1 MLLLGCHTQQNFPGT
16 TPSATAAVAQLQ
28 LFEPASLL
36 LDDRHTVTDLSYLNA
51 EPAGAHGFVRA
62 SQGHFVDDRA
72 SRLRFFGVNLSGIAC
87 LPERETA
94 PRLARHFRKLGFNA
108 VRLHALDAP
117 GVLLAADGQIVPE
130 ALALLDHFTAAL
142 KAEGIYFSL
151 GLHASSGYPGLEGE
165 AKQRFPQGKVLD
177 RFHPAFLEAQRDF
190 ARRLLGH
197 RNPET
202 QLEYR
207 AEPALLYLELSNE
220 NTLLPSSAGSPD
232 DIPDDYRAEL
242 AKGYVP
248 WIAQRTADGLR
259 APGPADEEAKAELPT
274 FQGTAAARADYVQ
287 YLREREQN
295 SVRSLAKFV
304 RSELGLRS
312 MLLGSQVNFGG
323 LAGVLREAELS
334 DFIDAHG
341 HWSSEAQSQISAPD
355 LGTLGK
361 LASYRVFG
369 RPFMVSEYASV
380 APSAYAAE
388 MFPLLIGIAGLQDWD
403 AVFAF
408 AYVDHKREYE
418 PSHIAGVFDLAG
430 HPAKLAFLS
439 TAAAAFRRG
448 LVAPGLGRVE
458 LSVPAAP
465 NTLPYAD
472 DALPNLWSAQGVP
485 PTVAAIRQ
493 LGITLRA
500 GGGDVTAGDL
510 APVSGV
516 LGSDTGELLW
526 DAHGSHA
533 RFSIDA
539 PSLKAVCGWL
549 SNSAL
554 DFRGVRFEFAHF
566 SPGFACASLL
576 SLDDAPI
583 GAARRLLFSVSGL
596 ARNAEP
602 SPARTPNELSP
613 FAAGP
618 ALAQYV
624 PITVTLPRAAWHA
637 DALDAAGQPAHAIA
651 VVSATESKISTA
663 YQGAALSYAFT
674 R

>member
-1 MLLLGCHTQQNFPGT
+1 MNP
-16 TPSATAAVAQLQ
+16 
-28 LFEPASLL
+28 
-36 LDDRHTVTDLSYLNA
+36 

-62 SQGHFVDDRA
+62 SLGHFVDDRG

-94 PRLARHFRKLGFNA
+94 ARLARHFRKLGFNA
-108 VRLHALDAP
+108 VRLHSLDGP
-117 GVLLAADGQIVPE
+117 GVLLTADGQIAPE

-142 KAEGIYFSL
+142 KAQGIYFSL
-151 GLHASSGYPGLEGE
+151 GLHASGGYLGLEGE
-165 AKQRFPQGKVLD
+165 AQQRFPQGKVLD
-177 RFHPAFLEAQRDF
+177 RFYPPFLEAQRDF
-190 ARRLLGH
+190 ARRLLTH
-197 RNPET
+197 QNPET

-220 NTLLPSSAGSPD
+220 NTIFPSSAGSPD
-232 DIPDDYRAEL
+232 DVPADYRAQL
-242 AKGYVP
+242 AKGYAS
-248 WIAQRTADGLR
+248 WLAQRTAEGLR

-274 FQGTAAARADYVQ
+274 FHGSPTARADYAE
-287 YLREREQN
+287 YLRESERN
-295 SVRSLAKFV
+295 NVRSLAQFV
-304 RSELGLRS
+304 RGELGLRS
-312 MLLGSQVNFGG
+312 MLLGSQVTFGG
-323 LAGVLREAELS
+323 LAGVLREAEIS

-341 HWSSEAQSQISAPD
+341 CWSSENQSQIRAPD
-355 LGTLGK
+355 LGSLGK

-369 RPFMVSEYASV
+369 RPFMVSEYGTA

-403 AVFAF
+403 ALFAF
-408 AYVDHKREYE
+408 AYADQKREYE
-418 PSHIAGVFDLAG
+418 PQRINGIFDLAG

-448 LVAPGLGRVE
+448 LVAPGLARVE
-458 LSVPAAP
+458 LSVPAQPSA
-465 NTLPYAD
+465 LPYAE
-472 DALPNLWSAQGVP
+472 DALPNLWGGQGVP
-485 PTVAAIRQ
+485 PTMAAIRQ

-500 GGGDVTAGDL
+500 GAGDVTAGRA

-526 DAHGSHA
+526 DTQGKHA

-549 SNSAL
+549 SSSAL
-554 DFRGVRFEFAHF
+554 AFNGINFEFPEF

-576 SLDDAPI
+576 SLDEAPI
-583 GAARRLLFSVSGL
+583 AAARRLLFSVSGL
-596 ARNAEP
+596 VRNAQLP
-602 SPARTPNELSP
+602 QSRTPNELSP
-613 FAAGP
+613 FGAGP

-624 PITVTLPRAAWHA
+624 PISVTLPRAAWRA
-637 DALDAAGQPAHAIA
+637 DALDAAGNPTHAIA
-651 VVSATESKISTA
+651 VVNAAESKISTA
-663 YQGAALSYAFT
+663 YRGAALSYAFT